1 MVFHKENLKLRVIL
15 KAVVIFTLVTNSLQS
30 FAGAISIQT
39 SPFDFANGFGTIG
52 WSFTVNQPVTISALG
67 TYDAGGDGLIN
78 ATNVGLWKADGT
90 LITEAIVPAGT
101 VGMLDGMF
109 RFTAVNLVNLE
120 QGVEYVVASFG
131 SGLNDLASSFSTNI
145 SYESFG
151 GAGSLDSRFNII
163 SDRYSGTGNQ
173 FYTFPT
179 LSDGD
184 SGFGIYAW
192 AGGNVQVVP
201 LPQTLW
207 LFLTGILGLFCKFRR
222 NLFCS
227 SLLAHGR
234 RTSSW

>member
-1 MVFHKENLKLRVIL
+1 MIYLKENLQFRVII
-15 KAVVIFTLVTNSLQS
+15 KAIVIISLVTNSLQS

-52 WSFTVNQPVTISALG
+52 WSFTVNQPMTISALG
-67 TYDAGGDGLIN
+67 TYDAGGDGLID

-90 LITEAIVPAGT
+90 LVTEAIVPAGT
-101 VGMLDGMF
+101 VGILNGMF
-109 RFTAVNLVNLE
+109 RFTAINHVNLE

-131 SGLNDLASSFSTNI
+131 SGLNDLASSFSTNN

-151 GAGSLDSRFNII
+151 GAGTLDSRFNII
-163 SDRYSGTGNQ
+163 SDRYSGTASQ

-192 AGGNVQVVP
+192 AGGNIQVVP
-201 LPQTLW
+201 LPQTFW
-207 LFLTGILGLFCKFRR
+207 LFLTGFLGVFCKIRR
-222 NLFCS
+222 NLNTQCFVKS
-227 SLLAHGR
+227 AYSV
-234 RTSSW
+234 